1 MLTPRYL
8 KEFTCSRTLPFNH
21 KVIESERLHLFL
33 LMSITLHLLGLSVR
47 WLSTDHFSISEMSS
61 WSSDKSCLQ
70 DIGLYNIRSSAYRAS
85 ILWCHGF
92 LLVVWLTKSF
102 CLNGHFNKT
111 LQTTQQPKT
120 LKGAAQQTF
129 MYGHQVDSVSKWW
142 ERVILLVWH
151 AFLFRF
157 LSLRS
162 HFRLPVFF
170 FQAIKMYKHCSVGLL
185 PWPTHDKVNVVIH
198 VYKHVHLFILEG

>member
-1 MLTPRYL
+1 MSMWLNHVRLLEMLTPRYL

-129 MYGHQVDSVSKWW
+129 MYIWPPGGQCEQVMGESD
-142 ERVILLVWH
+142 I
-151 AFLFRF
+151 ACMACLF
-157 LSLRS
+157 
-162 HFRLPVFF
+162 V
-170 FQAIKMYKHCSVGLL
+170 
-185 PWPTHDKVNVVIH
+185 
-198 VYKHVHLFILEG
+198 